1 MILVDHDT
9 RFRGEGGYGN
19 QNRELLKSETDGL

>member
-9 RFRGEGGYGN
+9 RFREKGGYEN
-19 QNRELLKSETDGL
+19 QNRESLKSVTDGL

>member
-1 MILVDHDT
+1 MILVEHDT

-19 QNRELLKSETDGL
+19 QNRESLKSVTDGL